1 MMKKYAFLTLLII
14 TSINIAHAEVPY
26 STDYNKCMDKAAG
39 VTADMITCIGTE
51 VALQDKALN
60 ANYKALKED
69 LKAVRQ
75 KQLVE
80 VQKTWLKF
88 RDTNCQF
95 YADPDGG
102 SMQRVLANVCVLKM
116 TAERAEELK
125 ALQPMSN

>member
-1 MMKKYAFLTLLII
+1 MKKYAFLTLLII

-39 VTADMITCIGTE
+39 VTANMITCIGTE

-102 SMQRVLANVCVLKM
+102 SMQRVLANVRKLVENSLTK
-116 TAERAEELK
+116 
-125 ALQPMSN
+125 PSSSNFI